1 VPKKPS
7 GPPPTA
13 SRGPRPGP
21 PPRGQGRKEDLPRR
35 LIAGNRRARHDYRIE
50 KTVEAGLVLVGS
62 EVKSLRT
69 NGATLAEAFARL
81 EDGELW
87 LERMHVPPLPQASY
101 QNHDPTRR
109 RKCLLHRRELEKL
122 AVLLEQGGRT
132 LVPLSL
138 YFLGHRIKIEL
149 GLGLSRQKG
158 DRREAEKAKEGRR
171 DARSAEGRRAKRT

>member
-1 VPKKPS
+1 MTPRKPT
-7 GPPPTA
+7 GAPPAKP
-13 SRGPRPGP
+13 RGPRQP
-21 PPRGQGRKEDLPRR
+21 GQGREKDLPRR
-35 LIAGNRRARHDYRIE
+35 LIAGNRRARHDYKIE
-50 KTVEAGLVLVGS
+50 KTIEAGLLLVGS

-69 NGATLAEAFARL
+69 NGATLAEAFARI

-101 QNHDPTRR
+101 QNHEPTRR
-109 RKCLLHRRELEKL
+109 RKCLVHRREIEKL
-122 AVLLEQGGRT
+122 SVLLEQGGRT

-158 DRREAEKAKEGRR
+158 DRREAERAKEGKRE
-171 DARSAEGRRAKRT
+171 ARQAQGRRRGSE